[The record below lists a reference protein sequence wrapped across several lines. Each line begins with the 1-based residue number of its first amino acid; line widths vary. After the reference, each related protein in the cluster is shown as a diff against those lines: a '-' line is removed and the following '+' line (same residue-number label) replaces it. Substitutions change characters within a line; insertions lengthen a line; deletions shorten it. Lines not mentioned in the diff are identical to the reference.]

1 MDPRLAKLERI
12 RARSQDP
19 YPPRYHRTHSSTQA
33 VEYFRD
39 LEAARKSAPDLP
51 SSTLS
56 LAGRLVS
63 NRAMGK
69 ATFAHL
75 QDGWGRLQLY
85 LRIDRLG
92 EEKYRYYEDF
102 DLGDF
107 IGATGK
113 LFRTRTGEVT
123 LEVEDFAMLAKSLHP
138 LPEKW
143 HGLVDVEKR
152 YRQRYLDLIANQ
164 EVQNIFLVR
173 SRLIS
178 SIRRFLD
185 RRDFLE
191 VETPALQP
199 IYGGAFA
206 RPFVTH
212 HHSLD
217 QRMYLRIATELYLK
231 RLVIGGL
238 ERVYEIGKNFRNEGL
253 STKHNPEFTALEAYQ
268 AYADYNDMMAM
279 TEEML
284 STAAQ
289 EVLGATRVAF
299 QGQEI
304 DLTPPW
310 RRLTVGEA
318 LQEHAC
324 LDLGAY
330 RDPHSL
336 AEALRQKGLHAEAS
350 TGWGKLVDLA
360 ISTWVEPRLIQPTFM
375 TDFPLELSPLAKQ
388 KPENPNLVERF
399 EPFIAGMELGNA
411 FTELNDPQEQRYRFQ
426 QQALA
431 QEAGDEEA
439 QPMDLDFLTALEH
452 GMPPTGGLG
461 LGIDRLVMLFTNNTS
476 IREVILFPQ
485 LRGTEPDRA

>member
-1 MDPRLAKLERI
+1 
-12 RARSQDP
+12 
-19 YPPRYHRTHSSTQA
+19 
-33 VEYFRD
+33 
-39 LEAARKSAPDLP
+39 
-51 SSTLS
+51 
-56 LAGRLVS
+56 
-63 NRAMGK
+63 
-69 ATFAHL
+69 
-75 QDGWGRLQLY
+75 
-85 LRIDRLG
+85 
-92 EEKYRYYEDF
+92 
-102 DLGDF
+102 
-107 IGATGK
+107 
-113 LFRTRTGEVT
+113 
-123 LEVEDFAMLAKSLHP
+123 
-138 LPEKW
+138 
-143 HGLVDVEKR
+143 
-152 YRQRYLDLIANQ
+152 LIT
-164 EVQNIFLVR
+164 
-173 SRLIS
+173 

-185 RRDFLE
+185 HRDFLE

-289 EVLGATRVAF
+289 EVLGATCIAF
-299 QGQEI
+299 QGHQI
-304 DLTPPW
+304 DLKPPW

-318 LQEHAC
+318 LQEHAG

-330 RDPHSL
+330 RDPQSL
-336 AEALRQKGLHAEAS
+336 EEALRRKGLHAEAS

-360 ISTWVEPRLIQPTFM
+360 ISTWVEPKLIHPTFM
-375 TDFPLELSPLAKQ
+375 TDYPLELSPLAKQ

-439 QPMDLDFLTALEH
+439 QPMDLEFLTALEH

-485 LRGTEPDRA
+485 LRAT

>member
-12 RARSQDP
+12 RARSLNP
-19 YPPRYHRTHSSTQA
+19 YPPRYKRTHTTVQA
-33 VEYFRD
+33 LNLFRE
-39 LEAARKSAPDLP
+39 LEAAREETPDLP
-51 SSTLS
+51 SPTISV
-56 LAGRLVS
+56 AGRLVS
-63 NRAMGK
+63 SRTMGK
-69 ATFAHL
+69 ATFVHL

-92 EEKYRYYEDF
+92 EERYRFYEDF

-107 IGATGK
+107 IGATGTA
-113 LFRTRTGEVT
+113 FRTRTGEVT
-123 LEVEDFAMLAKSLHP
+123 LEVSDFVMLAKALRP

-143 HGLVDVEKR
+143 HGLVDMEKR
-152 YRQRYLDLIANQ
+152 YRQRYLDLIANE
-164 EVQNIFLVR
+164 EVRRIFQVR

-178 SIRRFLD
+178 SVRRFLEE
-185 RRDFLE
+185 RDFLE

-212 HHSLD
+212 HHALD

-231 RLVIGGL
+231 RLVIGGF

-268 AYADYNDMMAM
+268 AYADYNDMMDM

-284 STAAQ
+284 SSASQ
-289 EVLGATRVAF
+289 EVLGSTRITF
-299 QGQEI
+299 QDQEI
-304 DLTPPW
+304 DLAPPW

-318 LQEHAC
+318 LQEHAG
-324 LDLGAY
+324 LDLLQH

-336 AEALRQKGLHAEAS
+336 AEVLERRGLPADAS
-350 TGWGKLVDLA
+350 LGWGKLVDLA
-360 ISTWVEPRLIQPTFM
+360 ISAWVEPKLVQPTFM
-375 TDFPLELSPLAKQ
+375 TDYPLELSPLAKQ
-388 KPENPNLVERF
+388 KPEDPSLVERF
-399 EPFIAGMELGNA
+399 EPFIGGMELGNA
-411 FTELNDPQEQRYRFQ
+411 FTELNDPLDQRDRFE

-431 QEAGDEEA
+431 REAGDEEA
-439 QPMDLDFLTALEH
+439 QPMDLDFVMALEH

-461 LGIDRLVMLFTNNTS
+461 LGLDRLVMLFTNNTS

-485 LRGTEPDRA
+485 LRTIE